1 MRSIEK
7 QIKRVRTII
16 EMADEKLLDFES
28 DREDQLYY
36 EGQNPNECL
45 YLANNRTS
53 HAEVKRL
60 MLVLRQEMIKLD
72 KML

>member
-36 EGQNPNECL
+36 EEQNPNK
-45 YLANNRTS
+45 YWYSANNRTS